1 MTEDEVYKRLQPLFE
16 ETFDLVSIEL
26 TPNLTASDVEEW
38 DSLSHIRLIVAV
50 ETEFGISLNAGEAG
64 ELENVGQFV
73 QMVMDKVSH

>member
-26 TPNLTASDVEEW
+26 MPNLTASDVEEW

-50 ETEFGISLNAGEAG
+50 ETEFGISLNASEAG
-64 ELENVGQFV
+64 ELEDVGQFV
-73 QMVMDKVSH
+73 QMVMDKVSL

>member
-1 MTEDEVYKRLQPLFE
+1 MTEDDVYRRLQPLFE
-16 ETFDLVSIEL
+16 ETFDLESIEL
-26 TPNLTASDVEEW
+26 SPSLTADDLEEW

-73 QMVMDKVSH
+73 QMVMDKVPL